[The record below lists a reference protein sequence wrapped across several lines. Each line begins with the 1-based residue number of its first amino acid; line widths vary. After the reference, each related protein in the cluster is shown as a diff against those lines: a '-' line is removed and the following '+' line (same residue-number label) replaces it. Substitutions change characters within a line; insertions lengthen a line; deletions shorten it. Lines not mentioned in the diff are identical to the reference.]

1 MTATVVAERPTPGSP
16 RPYHFPP
23 FVEVAVGSSMRP
35 PSWNAPP
42 VALIFVHWTAVWVMS
57 AAGSPIVCV

>member
-23 FVEVAVGSSMRP
+23 FERERLAKKFRAEGEE
-35 PSWNAPP
+35 
-42 VALIFVHWTAVWVMS
+42 
-57 AAGSPIVCV
+57 AAWQAAQDAHLFEGRLRLAQT